1 MLQLTRQRHS
11 TCIVC
16 ICMTRV
22 CIVCVN
28 RHIAE
33 VWQIVIL
40 YPLKRHQAMDVCLSV
55 ARCGGMHWFDQTLEY
70 KVNRV
75 VILNM

>member
-1 MLQLTRQRHS
+1 
-11 TCIVC
+11 
-16 ICMTRV
+16 MTRV
-22 CIVCVN
+22 CRVCVN
-28 RHIAE
+28 KDIGE
-33 VWQIVIL
+33 VWHIEIL

-70 KVNRV
+70 QNNGV